1 MKMYKRIV
9 AILSVALISVSCSS
23 DKNEAE
29 AEVVV
34 SSEAILGTW
43 DATELK
49 IDNTTASDN
58 SKFAK
63 GVLDLLT
70 EKECYIVTLQ
80 FNEDLTATA
89 TNSASYVELDVS
101 GSNFNVPCPT
111 ESDEQSST
119 YTFDGTTVTTVDS
132 DGKVLNIDVAISG
145 DVMTVDATD
154 LEIPNFSDEGQL
166 IFVRR

>member
-1 MKMYKRIV
+1 MYKHFV
-9 AILSVALISVSCSS
+9 AFLAVALIFVSCSS
-23 DKNEAE
+23 DKNDNETDVIVGSA
-29 AEVVV
+29 
-34 SSEAILGTW
+34 AIIGTW
-43 DATELK
+43 DATELQ
-49 IDNTTASDN
+49 IDNATASDN

-89 TNSASYVELDVS
+89 SNSASYVELDVS

-111 ESDEQSST
+111 ESDVQSSN
-119 YTFDGTTVTTVDS
+119 YTFDGTTVTTIDS
-132 DGKVLNIDVAISG
+132 DGKVLTIDVAISG

-154 LEIPNFSDEGQL
+154 LEIPNFSDDGQL
-166 IFVRR
+166 IFVKR